1 MLKVMFF
8 FCFVFF
14 LLQRGLSANKGRVA
28 FRQWYSCLKELRSL
42 VPSGLPFLALTAT
55 TSKTTK
61 KDIFEVLE
69 FKSPC
74 EVVESPDRKNIV
86 YSTHLMEKGRD
97 VTDYFWWLL
106 SDIKDKGATTD
117 RVLIYC
123 QSVKQCTQLYQL
135 FSSEL
140 KSKNF
145 VGENPN
151 PKERLVEMLHSKTPK
166 TVKDTILE
174 SFTKNDGHVRVLFAT
189 VAFGMGVNAK
199 GVTTIIHVGPSKNLE
214 AYVQESGRCGRDGE
228 QSRAIVLFN
237 NKMCVFCDKDI
248 KDYVV
253 SEECR
258 RNILRKLFDA
268 GSNTIPPHKLLHN
281 CCDNCA
287 KKCHCN
293 QAGCQ
298 SALFLPTGTTPDELL
313 LPRRRD
319 VSASQKDNLQVKL
332 KEMRKALV
340 KKAMQGDQK
349 GRKATVI
356 SCPSFFLEFSDV
368 QIKQVL
374 DNCEAISSIS
384 DVMKC
389 VEIWQY
395 KHAEAIYA
403 LFYEVFHDVPSPILA
418 SESSDDSEDE
428 GDENWH
434 EWPDLLEDDSF
445 QQMLNSGLFGDST
458 EISGLFANSEDE
470 IQQTNHMYP
479 LELDLV
485 LQNVDM
491 QFE

>member
-1 MLKVMFF
+1 MLILVHQVWGNFTLDAEGDVL
-8 FCFVFF
+8 FCFFFF
-14 LLQRGLSANKGRVA
+14 LLQRGLSANKGRVT

-55 TSKTTK
+55 ASKTTK

-86 YSTHLMEKGRD
+86 YSTQLMEKGRD

-123 QSVKQCTQLYQL
+123 QSLKQCTQLYQVFL
-135 FSSEL
+135 SEL

-199 GVTTIIHVGPSKNLE
+199 GVKTIIHVGPSKNLE
-214 AYVQESGRCGRDGE
+214 AYVQESGRCGRGGE
-228 QSRAIVLFN
+228 QSRAIVLFT

-258 RNILRKLFDA
+258 RNILENFLMLVVTPSHRIGCF
-268 GSNTIPPHKLLHN
+268 TIVVIIVPKNVIVTRQVVSQLSSYLLAQHLMN
-281 CCDNCA
+281 CCYPGEGMSVLHRKTIC
-287 KKCHCN
+287 
-293 QAGCQ
+293 
-298 SALFLPTGTTPDELL
+298 
-313 LPRRRD
+313 
-319 VSASQKDNLQVKL
+319 KL
-332 KEMRKALV
+332 
-340 KKAMQGDQK
+340 
-349 GRKATVI
+349 
-356 SCPSFFLEFSDV
+356 
-368 QIKQVL
+368 
-374 DNCEAISSIS
+374 N
-384 DVMKC
+384 
-389 VEIWQY
+389 
-395 KHAEAIYA
+395 
-403 LFYEVFHDVPSPILA
+403 
-418 SESSDDSEDE
+418 
-428 GDENWH
+428 
-434 EWPDLLEDDSF
+434 
-445 QQMLNSGLFGDST
+445 
-458 EISGLFANSEDE
+458 
-470 IQQTNHMYP
+470 
-479 LELDLV
+479 
-485 LQNVDM
+485 
-491 QFE
+491 